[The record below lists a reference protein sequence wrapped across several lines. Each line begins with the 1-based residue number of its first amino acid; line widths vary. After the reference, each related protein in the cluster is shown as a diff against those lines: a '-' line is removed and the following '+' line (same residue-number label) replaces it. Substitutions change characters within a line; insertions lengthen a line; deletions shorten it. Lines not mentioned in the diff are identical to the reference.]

1 MASFMETRVSADL
14 NGTTAIVTGAGNGLG
29 LAIAR
34 RLVAGGARV
43 LLVDQDPVVLQRVGS
58 EDLPSRSAFA
68 LVKDLAEGDCAP
80 YVFAA
85 ARKTL
90 GQVNVLVNDAAW
102 SFHKPMLEVTQ
113 AEFDK
118 VVHVNQRAPYFL
130 AQEFCRDI
138 ANAAAKPSNPTIV
151 NIASVNASRGNPN
164 LVAYAGTKGAVVAM
178 TRAMAVEMSSLGIRV
193 VSISPGAVETAHTR
207 SLIDSGVIDP
217 PKLFEKALVKRF
229 ARCEEVAELVAYL
242 ASSRAAFVTGTDWAI
257 DGGYLAF

>member
-1 MASFMETRVSADL
+1 MSSDL
-14 NGTTAIVTGAGNGLG
+14 KATTAIVTGAGNGLG

-34 RLVAGGARV
+34 RFVAGGAKV
-43 LLVDQDPVVLQRVGS
+43 LLVDQDPAVLERVGS
-58 EDLPSRSAFA
+58 DDLPSESAFA
-68 LVKDLAEGDCAP
+68 LVQDLADPDCAP

-90 GQVNVLVNDAAW
+90 GQVNILVNDAAW

-118 VVHVNQRAPYFL
+118 VVYINQRAPYFL
-130 AQEFCRDI
+130 AQEFYRDI
-138 ANAAAKPSNPTIV
+138 ANATTKPANPTIV

-164 LVAYAGTKGAVVAM
+164 LVAYAGTKGAVLAM
-178 TRAMAVEMSSLGIRV
+178 TRAMAVEMSPLGIRV
-193 VSISPGAVETAHTR
+193 VSISPGAVKTAHTQ

-217 PKLFEKALVKRF
+217 PKLFAKSLVKRF
-229 ARCEEVAELVAYL
+229 ASCEEVADLAAYL
-242 ASSRAAFVTGTDWAI
+242 ASSRAAFVTGADWAF